1 VERVPVQSRFAAT
14 ASLAHNSSIAKTAPT
29 RRPRAS
35 VPSDAARGRSA
46 PQSVHQT
53 DARLGKIVRVL
64 MSFPTVVISGT
75 KLAQEIG
82 TTRSEVWRLVQQLR
96 TLGVE
101 IAGHPASGYQLT
113 AVPDLLLPVMLEPL
127 LRGTLFG
134 EHIHHYY
141 RAGSTNTL
149 ALEAA
154 SDGAP
159 EGNIFLAEQQ
169 TAGRGRGSNQWH
181 SAESAGVYCSVLL
194 RPALPPTD
202 VLTLSLAAGL
212 AVRSAIQGIDSHL
225 LVDLKW
231 PNDLLIGGK
240 KFCGILT
247 EMSAEATR
255 VRHIVVGVGINV
267 NHATFP
273 SELTGTATSLRIE
286 TGTEW
291 SRVELCAALL
301 KSLDREYRDL
311 LANPDASADILRR
324 FEERSSS
331 ARGRHV
337 RIEENGGFE
346 GVTDGLDPRGFLRV
360 RTREGI
366 RIVYSGTV
374 RLK

>member
-1 VERVPVQSRFAAT
+1 
-14 ASLAHNSSIAKTAPT
+14 
-29 RRPRAS
+29 
-35 VPSDAARGRSA
+35 
-46 PQSVHQT
+46 
-53 DARLGKIVRVL
+53 

-82 TTRSEVWRLVQQLR
+82 ATRSEVWRLVQQLR
-96 TLGVE
+96 ALGVE

-113 AVPDLLLPVMLEPL
+113 AVPDLLLPEMLEPL
-127 LRGTLFG
+127 VRATIFG

-154 SDGAP
+154 ADGAP
-159 EGNIFLAEQQ
+159 EGSVFIAEQQ

-181 SAESAGVYCSVLL
+181 SAESTGIYCSVIL
-194 RPALPPTD
+194 RPALPPSE
-202 VLTLSLAAGL
+202 VLVLSLAAGL
-212 AVRSAIQGIDSHL
+212 AVQAAVQEIDSRVL
-225 LVDLKW
+225 PDLKW
-231 PNDLLIGGK
+231 PNDLLISRK

-255 VRHIVVGVGINV
+255 VRHIVVGTGINV
-267 NHATFP
+267 NQTNFP
-273 SELTGTATSLRIE
+273 GELDQTATSLRIT

-301 KSLDREYRDL
+301 KSLDREYQNL
-311 LANPDASADILRR
+311 LANTEAHTEILSR
-324 FEERSSS
+324 FEELSSS
-331 ARGRHV
+331 ARGRRV
-337 RIEENGGFE
+337 RIEEDGGFE
-346 GVTDGLDPRGFLRV
+346 GMTEGLDPRGFLRV
-360 RTREGI
+360 RTNEGV